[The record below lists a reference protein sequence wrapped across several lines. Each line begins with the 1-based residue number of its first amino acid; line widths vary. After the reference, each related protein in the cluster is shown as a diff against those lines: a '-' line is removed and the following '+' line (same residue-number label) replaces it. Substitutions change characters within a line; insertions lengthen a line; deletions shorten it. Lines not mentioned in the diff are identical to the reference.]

1 MKLWY
6 DKPAGPHWNCALP
19 LGNGRLGAM
28 VFGNVTSERIQ
39 LNEDSVWNGG
49 PRDRINPS
57 AKEKLPEIRSLLNEG
72 KLSAAHM
79 LVGDALAGIPDSMR
93 CYEPLGDLLIEF
105 EHPGVDSSLSGK
117 KLAAAA
123 SSIQPRAD
131 TSGLDYYKRSLN
143 LEEAVAEVSYG
154 IGGIQYRRTHLVSA
168 VDGVVAIRFEANQPG
183 ALSFRLRMERG
194 PRDSYSTRYADTLEH
209 VDGHGQIMKG
219 RTGGEDGVR
228 FAACFRVR
236 LEGGRQELIGD
247 TLVVSEATEA
257 ILIFSA
263 ATSFREESPTDFVLK
278 QTRKGLERAWD
289 DLVAKHVADHRKYFD
304 RAGLTLHSPKEI
316 EELPIDQRLER
327 LRAGESDPALDA
339 LYFHFGRYLLISS
352 SRPGSLPATL
362 QGIWNE
368 DFWPMW
374 GAKYTI
380 NINTEMNYWPT
391 EPANLAEL
399 NQPLFA
405 HLERMLPNGQKTAE
419 RMYGC
424 RGFVCHHNT
433 DIWAD
438 TTPTDRN
445 LGASYWLMG
454 GAWLSLHL
462 WEHYAY
468 GQDEAFL
475 KRAYPLL
482 RESSLFFL
490 DFLVPNQKGQLIVLP
505 SSSPENVYRLPNG
518 QTGTICAGTTMD
530 SGILDKLFRATRD
543 AANILGVDEDFR
555 IAVEAAR
562 QKLPQPSIGKEGR
575 VMEWPE
581 DYEEIEPQHRH
592 VSHLFLLHPGDQ
604 ITPHGTPELAAAAEK
619 TLNGRGDEGTGWCMA
634 WKACFW
640 ARLGRGERAYRLL
653 QNLIRPVD
661 PETIGLKSASSKG
674 GGSYPNLFCAHPPFQ
689 IDGNFGGTT
698 AIIEMLLQ
706 SHSTETDENDESL
719 PVLHLLPAL
728 APTWSEGSFRGLR
741 ARGGIEIDLA
751 WKDSKPTSCVI
762 RSAKSQ
768 SVLIRSGSNV
778 KRLDLEANGT
788 HSLPLEQLQ

>member
-19 LGNGRLGAM
+19 IGNGRLGAM
-28 VFGNVTSERIQ
+28 IFGNVESERIQ

-57 AKEKLPEIRSLLNEG
+57 TKEKLPVIRQLINEG
-72 KLSAAHM
+72 KLSEAHT
-79 LVGDALAGIPDSMR
+79 LVNDAMAGIPDSMR

-105 EHPGVDSSLSGK
+105 THPGVDSSLSGDE
-117 KLAAAA
+117 LANAAGLLKA
-123 SSIQPRAD
+123 EAD
-131 TSGLDYYKRSLN
+131 TSGLDFYRRSLD
-143 LEEAVAEVSYG
+143 LEKALAEVSYS
-154 IGGIQYRRTHLVSA
+154 IGGITYRRTHLASA
-168 VDGVVAIRFEANQPG
+168 VDGVIAIRFEASQAG
-183 ALSFRLRMERG
+183 ALGFRLRMERG
-194 PRDSYSTRYADTLEH
+194 PRESYSTRYADTLEH
-209 VDGHGQIMKG
+209 VEGHGQIMKG
-219 RTGGEDGVR
+219 RAGGEDGVR

-236 LEGGRQELIGD
+236 LEGGTQELIGD
-247 TLVVSEATEA
+247 TLVVSDATA
-257 ILIFSA
+257 AVLVFSA
-263 ATSFREESPTDFVLK
+263 ATSFREESPADFVLE
-278 QTRKGLERAWD
+278 QSLKGLDRAWESI
-289 DLVAKHVADHRKYFD
+289 VADHVADHGKYFN
-304 RAGLTLHSPKEI
+304 RATISLPSPKEI
-316 EELPIDQRLER
+316 EELPLNQRLER

-368 DFWPMW
+368 DFWPAW

-380 NINTEMNYWPT
+380 NINTEMNYWPS

-399 NQPLFA
+399 NGPLFD
-405 HLERMLPNGQKTAE
+405 HLERMLPNGRKTAE

-433 DIWAD
+433 DIWGD

-468 GQDEAFL
+468 GQDQEFL
-475 KRAYPLL
+475 KRAYHLL
-482 RESSLFFL
+482 KESSLFFL
-490 DFLVPNQKGQLIVLP
+490 DFLVPNRDGKLIVLP

-518 QTGTICAGTTMD
+518 QTGTMCEGTTMD

-543 AANILGVDEDFR
+543 AAGILGVDQDF
-555 IAVEAAR
+555 AESVEAAR
-562 QKLPQPSIGKEGR
+562 QKLPQPSIGKNGGI
-575 VMEWPE
+575 MEWPE
-581 DYEEIEPQHRH
+581 DFEETDPQHRH
-592 VSHLFLLHPGDQ
+592 VSHLFLVHPGDQ

-619 TLNGRGDEGTGWCMA
+619 TLTLRGDEGTGWCMA

-640 ARLGRGERAYRLL
+640 ARLGHGDRAYRLL

-661 PETIGLKSASSKG
+661 PAIIGLKSPSTHG
-674 GGSYPNLFCAHPPFQ
+674 GGSYPNFFCAHPPFQ

-706 SHSTETDENDESL
+706 SHSTETLESGETL
-719 PVLHLLPAL
+719 PVIQLLPAL
-728 APTWSEGSFRGLR
+728 PPTWSEGSFRGLR
-741 ARGGIEIDLA
+741 ARGGIEIDLE
-751 WKDSKPTSCVI
+751 WSEGKPTNCTI
-762 RSAKSQ
+762 RSSRATTILLRIGTEVHS
-768 SVLIRSGSNV
+768 
-778 KRLDLEANGT
+778 LDLEENGSI
-788 HSLPLEQLQ
+788 SLSSEQF